1 MPSRIHGAFR
11 RGQNLVHR
19 QLIAPGLKFDPRPGP
34 GWRALDGCMPLYGA
48 AVQTGDMLATP
59 SAEHA
64 AGNSDTIHSSF
75 RLMAHDR
82 WYQHLFPKRRV
93 LKPAANPKQPPAFSC
108 HGT

>member
-19 QLIAPGLKFDPRPGP
+19 QLIASGLKFDPRPGP

-59 SAEHA
+59 KCRACRRQLRH
-64 AGNSDTIHSSF
+64 DSF
-75 RLMAHDR
+75 IVQT
-82 WYQHLFPKRRV
+82 YG
-93 LKPAANPKQPPAFSC
+93 S
-108 HGT
+108 